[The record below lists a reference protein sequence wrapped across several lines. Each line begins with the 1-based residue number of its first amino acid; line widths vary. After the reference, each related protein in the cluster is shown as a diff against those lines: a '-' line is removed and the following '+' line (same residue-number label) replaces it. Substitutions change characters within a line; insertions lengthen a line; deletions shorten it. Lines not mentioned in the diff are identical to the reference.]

1 MCLTNEIRTRFLG
14 IVDKRMHPDAHLMS
28 GLYLDSAAEED
39 EDEPKHHVR
48 NKRGLMAMKH
58 SRVL

>member
-48 NKRGLMAMKH
+48 NKRG
-58 SRVL
+58 